1 MIPKPIPHTPARAV
15 RPAFAALMLF
25 VVAAGCPEAWA
36 YIGPG
41 AGVSFLGSLWAILVG
56 IVLALAAILFWPIR
70 WALRRL
76 RKPREPQAGPRG
88 RPGE

>member
-1 MIPKPIPHTPARAV
+1 MTIPSAPRLSPRIARLGAHLAMLCFV
-15 RPAFAALMLF
+15 AL
-25 VVAAGCPEAWA
+25 ACQNAWA

-70 WALRRL
+70 WMLRRM
-76 RKPREPQAGPRG
+76 RRRTPPTDGT
-88 RPGE
+88 PGD

>member
-1 MIPKPIPHTPARAV
+1 MTLLSAPRFRLRHV
-15 RPAFAALMLF
+15 RLGAIVSMLALVLF
-25 VVAAGCPEAWA
+25 GCQEALA

-70 WALRRL
+70 WLLRRA
-76 RKPREPQAGPRG
+76 RRRTP
-88 RPGE
+88 PGGGTPGD

>member
-1 MIPKPIPHTPARAV
+1 MTIFSAPRARLRSVPRGVAV
-15 RPAFAALMLF
+15 STLML
-25 VVAAGCPEAWA
+25 VTLGCQDALA

-70 WALRRL
+70 WLLRRA
-76 RKPREPQAGPRG
+76 RRRTPPGNGTAGD
-88 RPGE
+88 

>member
-1 MIPKPIPHTPARAV
+1 MTILSAPRS
-15 RPAFAALMLF
+15 RPGHIRLGAIVSTLVLVMLGCQDAF
-25 VVAAGCPEAWA
+25 A

-70 WALRRL
+70 WLLRRA
-76 RKPREPQAGPRG
+76 RR
-88 RPGE
+88 RPPPGDGTPGG

>member
-1 MIPKPIPHTPARAV
+1 MTILSAPRSRLRSVRLGAV
-15 RPAFAALMLF
+15 VSTLLLVTLGCHDAL
-25 VVAAGCPEAWA
+25 A

-70 WALRRL
+70 WLLRRA
-76 RKPREPQAGPRG
+76 RR
-88 RPGE
+88 RPPPGDGTPGG